1 MLPYFVWNGI
11 DSRDAGIRVVS
22 YPPILRPPE
31 RVKNVTIPGRSGAL
45 TVLEGEHVYDPY
57 TRAMVVANQPGTEI
71 SEAVSFLRGSG
82 WLILGNDPDFAYECR
97 MQAQLQMD
105 KLYKGVWQGSVTLYT
120 QPLKRLA
127 IPEKDIAF
135 TVSGNDIFNPGNVAS
150 RPRILVT
157 TSGDCSFGIGDES
170 MAVVGCTSAFVY
182 DCETGLFADTSGNLI
197 TTFQV
202 AGDVTKIPTGK
213 SEVYWSGATSIT
225 ITPRWRFV

>member
-22 YPPILRPPE
+22 YPPIMRPPE

-45 TVLEGEHVYDPY
+45 TLLEGDDIYDPY
-57 TRAMVVANQPGTEI
+57 TRTMIVANQPGTEI
-71 SEAVSFLRGSG
+71 GWATKFLRGAG
-82 WLILGNDPDFAYECR
+82 WLILGNDPDFAYETR

-127 IPEKDIAF
+127 IPEKDIAL
-135 TVSGNDIFNPGNVAS
+135 TTTGTEIINPGAVAS

-157 TSGDCSFGIGDES
+157 TTGDCSFGIGDES
-170 MAVVGCTSAFVY
+170 MAVTGCTSAFYY
-182 DCETGLFADTSGNLI
+182 DCDTGLFTDTNGNII
-197 TTFQV
+197 TTFTV
-202 AGDVTKIPTGK
+202 AGDLTKIPVGK